1 MSLTDDLTSHLT
13 RMLGFASANA
23 KTVVL
28 SGPNQIVLEI
38 DFLAVDSMSCSF
50 REVRLNVP
58 KLAGAGFDAL
68 KKWAQALSQR
78 ITYLLEHIGPL
89 EYDPTSGQVLIR
101 STPPSQQAGSPQFY
115 EILLSSHSG
124 GNFSLRRYVNPP
136 GSTFRQQVDMQSTHE
151 VLHKLVNDLIDTL
164 PSIP

>member
-1 MSLTDDLTSHLT
+1 MSLTDDLTSQLT
-13 RMLGFASANA
+13 RMHGFASTSP
-23 KTVVL
+23 KTVAL
-28 SGPNQIVLEI
+28 SGPDQIVLEI
-38 DFLAVDSMSCSF
+38 DFVAVDSMSCSF
-50 REVRLNVP
+50 REIRLNVP
-58 KLAGAGFDAL
+58 KLSGAGFDDL

-89 EYDPTSGQVLIR
+89 EYDPSRGEVLIR
-101 STPPSQQAGSPQFY
+101 STPPSQQAGTPQFY

-136 GSTFRQQVDMQSTHE
+136 GAAFRQQVDMQATHE